1 MYSQFAEADEANGKE
16 EQSSRTKTKAARKE
30 KGARGGSQVVL
41 VCRAVLRFINTYTLS
56 S

>member
-1 MYSQFAEADEANGKE
+1 MYSQFAEADDANGKE
-16 EQSSRTKTKAARKE
+16 EQSSRTKTKVARKE
-30 KGARGGSQVVL
+30 ERARGGSHVVV